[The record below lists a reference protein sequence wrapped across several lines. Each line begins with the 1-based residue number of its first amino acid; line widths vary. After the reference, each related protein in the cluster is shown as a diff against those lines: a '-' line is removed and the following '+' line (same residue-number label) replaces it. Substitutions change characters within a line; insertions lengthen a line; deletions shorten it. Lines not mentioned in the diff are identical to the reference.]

1 MSTWGACHTWW
12 MLRESLSA
20 DGPGCTGCPGR
31 FINLRVFNP
40 GNGSWTDYTC
50 VTLTAEIDAT
60 NYILK
65 GWKLS
70 AGQKLPTFTTSR
82 PRLTPGNEPAGL
94 WQCEPLE
101 VERWVNDLH
110 RFPPYVYRDKH
121 CLQNAHGE
129 HRLPT
134 IQEKEVATGFP
145 VDYTANCLPKGQQ
158 KGPGYVDVRHT
169 L

>member
-1 MSTWGACHTWW
+1 MSTWGACHTCMVDAEGIAICRRPRLYWVSS
-12 MLRESLSA
+12 EIHQS
-20 DGPGCTGCPGR
+20 PGVQP
-31 FINLRVFNP
+31 LPV

-50 VTLTAEIDAT
+50 VTLTAEIDAA

-82 PRLTPGNEPAGL
+82 PRLTPGNKPAGL
-94 WQCEPLE
+94 WQCEPWE
-101 VERWVNDLH
+101 VERWENDLH

-129 HRLPT
+129 H
-134 IQEKEVATGFP
+134 
-145 VDYTANCLPKGQQ
+145 
-158 KGPGYVDVRHT
+158 
-169 L
+169 